1 MQVFEK
7 RLYILFSFSYTSSN
21 LTIHFLELWL
31 CPHMEMV
38 CTGCNGVD
46 GAHVCSSVRFEDQA
60 SKQGASSS
68 SASIAVASRH
78 TWRNFVEI
86 TSLKMRTY
94 G

>member
-7 RLYILFSFSYTSSN
+7 RLYYYSLFPYTSSN

-60 SKQGASSS
+60 SKAQAAQALVLPSQ
-68 SASIAVASRH
+68 VA
-78 TWRNFVEI
+78 TPGEI
-86 TSLKMRTY
+86 SLKSLA
-94 G
+94 